1 MHRYDIAGDK
11 WTEVEKALPEPV
23 SVALCFALGG
33 KIVMFGGEVTP
44 SERGHAG
51 AGNFRYVHTKPR
63 KHVLRRL
70 TFIIGGPFQA
80 RRILIFGPRY
90 LE

>member
-1 MHRYDIAGDK
+1 MAGEETSDVHRYDIAGDR
-11 WTEVEKALPEPV
+11 WAEVERALPEPV

-51 AGNFRYVHTKPR
+51 AGNFRYITNRENMSLGV
-63 KHVLRRL
+63 
-70 TFIIGGPFQA
+70 
-80 RRILIFGPRY
+80 
-90 LE
+90 

>member
-1 MHRYDIAGDK
+1 MKPILLLLTGEETSDVHRYDIAGDK

-23 SVALCFALGG
+23 SVALCFALGD

-51 AGNFRYVHTKPR
+51 AGNFRQER
-63 KHVLRRL
+63 A
-70 TFIIGGPFQA
+70 GGRFFTSN
-80 RRILIFGPRY
+80 R
-90 LE
+90 

>member
-1 MHRYDIAGDK
+1 MHRYDIAGDR
-11 WTEVEKALPEPV
+11 WTAVERALPEPV

-51 AGNFRYVHTKPR
+51 AGNFRYIPNRENMSLGVNFHYTRSLSSK
-63 KHVLRRL
+63 
-70 TFIIGGPFQA
+70 T
-80 RRILIFGPRY
+80 Y
-90 LE
+90 LDIWALA